1 MLFRFHRIIRH
12 ASFILWFRFMFLSG
26 TSQLLDRFM
35 GCGRYHPSPHITD
48 PNWTVLCA
56 IFVLW
61 DESNIFRG
69 YCVVFRFSLELL
81 GQASPLVRFRI
92 SFSWISLSRM
102 AASIGSMGVLGHVSA
117 TNIIVISFICGHA
130 ALMVLLSR
138 RFVSLLGTPLP
149 LIARYRLMRDVTR
162 RELLSD

>member
-1 MLFRFHRIIRH
+1 MRVVTVRESCHIDSLNIFPRGNIVLFRFHRIIRH
-12 ASFILWFRFMFLSG
+12 ASFILWFRFMFLSS

-69 YCVVFRFSLELL
+69 YCVVFVFLSNFRDRR
-81 GQASPLVRFRI
+81 PLWFVFRI

-117 TNIIVISFICGHA
+117 TNI
-130 ALMVLLSR
+130 L
-138 RFVSLLGTPLP
+138 
-149 LIARYRLMRDVTR
+149 
-162 RELLSD
+162 